1 MLPDS
6 CASNFLHHCK
16 TQRPRAMPA
25 RSAVAFAS
33 FAAMLALAL
42 EPSHAKAQTPAAYP
56 SKPIRL
62 ILPYPPGAGAD
73 STARTMGEAIT
84 EALGQQVV
92 VDSRPGAGATVGHA
106 LAAKAPPDGY
116 TLLVATSGG
125 MTYAPALGMKLSY
138 DPLKDFAPIGLATLV
153 PYSLV
158 TFGGLPPN
166 NMREFI
172 AYAKTRPGKLNL
184 GSPGNGTP
192 NHVGGVLL
200 MKLASID
207 MVHVPY
213 RGGSPLL
220 TDLIAGQMHIAFI
233 SLPSVQPHIATGR
246 LKVLGVGYTRRLTG
260 APNVPTI
267 AETVPG
273 FNNTGW
279 RGLVAPAGTPQP
291 IIQKL
296 NAALNKGLQQPAVV
310 QLLVN
315 SGLEPATATP
325 AGLQELIAAEL
336 QLWRKLIKEAGISAN
351 VQ

>member
-1 MLPDS
+1 MFLK
-6 CASNFLHHCK
+6 NFLL
-16 TQRPRAMPA
+16 RAKRNRYRLMRDA
-25 RSAVAFAS
+25 FAWVLAGSAVAY
-33 FAAMLALAL
+33 
-42 EPSHAKAQTPAAYP
+42 AQTPAAYP

-73 STARTMGEAIT
+73 TTARALGESIT

-92 VDSRPGAGATVGHA
+92 IDSRPGAGATVGHA

-138 DPLKDFAPIGLATLV
+138 DPAKDFAPIGLAHYV
-153 PYSLV
+153 PYTLV

-166 NMREFI
+166 TMREFI
-172 AYAKTRPGKLNL
+172 AYAKAQPGRLNL

-200 MKLASID
+200 MKLAGIS

-220 TDLIAGQMHIAFI
+220 TDLIAGQMHVAFI
-233 SLPSVQPHIATGR
+233 SLLTVQPHVATGR
-246 LKVLGVGYTRRLTG
+246 LKLLGVGSARRLAG
-260 APNVPTI
+260 APDLPTV

-273 FNNTGW
+273 FNNAGW
-279 RGLVAPAGTPQP
+279 RGLVAPQITPQA
-291 IIQKL
+291 IVRAL
-296 NAALNKGLQQPAVV
+296 NAAINKGLQKPAVI
-310 QLLVN
+310 QHFVN
-315 SGLEPATATP
+315 GGLEPATSTP
-325 AGLQELIAAEL
+325 AGLQALIDSEL
-336 QLWRKLIKEAGISAN
+336 QLWRRVIRDADLSGASI
-351 VQ
+351 